1 MLHVALFYTIL
12 SLAME
17 CPTQITQIMYLI
29 QKHFFSEFRFTEFL
43 GKKQYIVYTTYERTS
58 SKFTCG

>member
-29 QKHFFSEFRFTEFL
+29 QKHFFSEFLFTEFL
-43 GKKQYIVYTTYERTS
+43 GKYAAHSIQHMWAY
-58 SKFTCG
+58 